1 MREVLYDI
9 LRLDTVSGVNVGKT
23 AGGLKSSC
31 EAALK
36 KLEPFHPVPGKSRK
50 KRFQMHL
57 ICLTYSAMTL
67 VRCPDLF
74 HLFYI
79 NLKII

>member
-23 AGGLKSSC
+23 AGGLKSSS

-36 KLEPFHPVPGKSRK
+36 KLEPFHPVPGKSRRKIQSHHEK
-50 KRFQMHL
+50 K
-57 ICLTYSAMTL
+57 L
-67 VRCPDLF
+67 VKLVNEWF
-74 HLFYI
+74 
-79 NLKII
+79 